1 MCWCAIAIRSRIRH
15 ASATAS
21 ESGNVVARRHV
32 SLLTTGSLIGPEE
45 PRGVLEVGYEIGCG
59 IDMSTSNGV
68 TLAGS
73 AGITPSLGASLGALP
88 TALLP
93 VLSTPINGVIT
104 VGLKPGLVVVVP

>member
-1 MCWCAIAIRSRIRH
+1 VAWA
-15 ASATAS
+15 ASFALGSHPTF
-21 ESGNVVARRHV
+21 
-32 SLLTTGSLIGPEE
+32 TGSLVGPEE

-73 AGITPSLGASLGALP
+73 AGITPSLGVSGPLGLLP
-88 TALLP
+88 TALSP

-104 VGLKPGLVVVVP
+104 VGLKHGFVVVAPVDKKEFKVPTPG